1 MTIQQAATQLGISP
15 QALRVWIAQS
25 QGNHPFGEVIRS
37 GKRKSYLIVESRFK
51 AWLEGDKGVKANGLV
66 ND

>member
-1 MTIQQAATQLGISP
+1 MTIQQAATQLGISQ

-25 QGNHPFGEVIRS
+25 QGNHPFGDIIRD
-37 GKRKSYLIVESRFK
+37 GKRKSYLITESRFE
-51 AWLEGDKGVKANGLV
+51 AWLEGSKGVKTDGLF